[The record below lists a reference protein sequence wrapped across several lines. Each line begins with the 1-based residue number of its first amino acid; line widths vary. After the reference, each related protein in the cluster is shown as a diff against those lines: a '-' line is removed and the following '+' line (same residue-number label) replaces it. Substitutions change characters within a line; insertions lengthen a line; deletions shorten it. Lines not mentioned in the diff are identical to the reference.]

1 MIRSVVSLWHVLR
14 IAMVSTHPPPES
26 GFGQGMPCPYNRRI
40 YSSIQG
46 RYAGLPLHLM
56 RHPGRHAGLPLRQH
70 FLYDSQRRVPLARP
84 SDRNGFYTP
93 TSGIG
98 IRAGHALPLQQAN
111 IFLNSGQTHRSAP
124 TFDAIS
130 GQTYRSAPAL
140 WLSRAGRDAAGASFL
155 INF

>member
-1 MIRSVVSLWHVLR
+1 MCGCGAYQFHS
-14 IAMVSTHPPPES
+14 
-26 GFGQGMPCPYNRRI
+26 
-40 YSSIQG
+40 QG
-46 RYAGLPLHLM
+46 RY
-56 RHPGRHAGLPLRQH
+56 AGLPLRQH

-111 IFLNSGQTHRSAP
+111 IFLNSGQTHRSIS
-124 TFDAIS
+124 TFDALSGQTHRSISTFDALS